1 MPVATIDQNTAFAV
15 TQQSVATP
23 IFGAYNR
30 HMPRSRRILLSLLV
44 VVGLLSTLG
53 WNATAMACPLDSVT
67 AAAPV
72 AHSHG
77 CTHASP
83 PAKPQLP
90 SHPWQLCAA
99 CIAVLPRPMQIAAN
113 VPPPAA
119 RAIAH
124 PHSLS
129 GFDPM
134 LDPPPPRAA

>member
-1 MPVATIDQNTAFAV
+1 
-15 TQQSVATP
+15 
-23 IFGAYNR
+23 
-30 HMPRSRRILLSLLV
+30 MPRFRRMLLSLLA

-72 AHSHG
+72 AHNHG
-77 CTHASP
+77 CAHATP

-99 CIAVLPRPMQIAAN
+99 CIAVLPRPMQIASNA
-113 VPPPAA
+113 PLPAA
-119 RAIAH
+119 
-124 PHSLS
+124 PHLSHFQSLS
-129 GFDPM
+129 GIDPA